1 MLKFVFYFF
10 FILFLISFSEGTKK
24 LHKLAPWTPIN
35 WQTLPKA
42 NQDDFVEVIYLVA
55 PLLEDTYGDLL
66 RPIKAYHGAI
76 AFNNLNGNLT
86 ITLNYDADDIMHA
99 ALFPHIKTY
108 SNGTRDLFWD
118 NSGANFVYMGINK
131 TYWDVYNEIIAVI
144 DGDTY
149 NKFMAG
155 WNAQVNSTYLYY
167 DMFTLMNHFGGTTYL
182 HSWTCFDYVFA
193 AFEELYEMGGQFDYS
208 KVVQRD
214 DSNIYTRS
222 SPQNVTAQYYSDP
235 VLHNEIVDLYEL
247 IELNAQNMTI
257 FELIVTIIDLL
268 QGDFYVR
275 ESTDYWRISLTAPFV
290 AIDAVNAPLPGQKL
304 ITIFM

>member
-1 MLKFVFYFF
+1 
-10 FILFLISFSEGTKK
+10 LINHSESTKK
-24 LHKLAPWTPIN
+24 LHKLAPWTPID
-35 WQTLPKA
+35 WTTLPKA
-42 NQDDFVEVIYLVA
+42 NPGDFVEVFYLMA
-55 PLLEDTYGDLL
+55 PLLEDQYGDLL

-86 ITLNYDADDIMHA
+86 ITLNYDADDIVHA
-99 ALFPHIKTY
+99 ALFPHIKTFA
-108 SNGTRDLFWD
+108 NGTRDLVWD
-118 NSGANFVYMGINK
+118 NAGANFIYLGINE

-167 DMFTLMNHFGGTTYL
+167 DMFTLMNFFGGTTYL
-182 HSWTCFDYVFA
+182 HSWTCFDYVFS
-193 AFEELYEMGGQFDYS
+193 AFDQLYALGAQFDYS

-214 DSNIYTRS
+214 DSNVYTRS
-222 SPQNVTAQYYSDP
+222 VPENVTAQYFSDT
-235 VLHNEIVDLYEL
+235 VVHNEIVDLYEL

-257 FELIVTIIDLL
+257 FELIVTIIDVL

-275 ESTDYWRISLTAPFV
+275 EATDYWRISLTAPFV
-290 AIDAVNAPLPGQKL
+290 AIDAVDAPLPGQKL
-304 ITIFM
+304 PMKNSQQLISKTKINLK